1 MSLALLP
8 RFNAQ
13 ILLRRR
19 ASSSTTR
26 QLSEWPHDART
37 ATVAHTAS
45 KKQANCTGGKSICGY
60 HAQWGCTTCEEGKAD
75 FKR

>member
-1 MSLALLP
+1 M
-8 RFNAQ
+8 Q
-13 ILLRRR
+13 
-19 ASSSTTR
+19 
-26 QLSEWPHDART
+26 QLSEWPRAART
-37 ATVAHTAS
+37 ATDAITAS